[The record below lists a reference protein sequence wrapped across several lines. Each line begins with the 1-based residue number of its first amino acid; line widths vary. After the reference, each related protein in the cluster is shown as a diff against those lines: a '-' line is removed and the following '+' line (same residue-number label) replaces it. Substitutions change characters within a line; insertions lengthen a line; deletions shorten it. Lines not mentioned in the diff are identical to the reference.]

1 MYEVIP
7 GLLNDRNNL
16 FLKSFASVDFIAKK
30 ISFSNGVFKS
40 TKIKLATIMKK

>member
-16 FLKSFASVDFIAKK
+16 FKESFASVEIIEKK
-30 ISFSNGVFKS
+30 KN
-40 TKIKLATIMKK
+40 